1 METFGVSEATGDV
14 MSPAVP
20 PEIPGIPSAVG
31 VGLPPGPVPGR
42 PYALPADLLTEQYGP
57 LFYADFGGS
66 RRLYACSLALVDEL
80 CDETRFAKGLTDRLA
95 RFRPIAGNGL
105 FTAYTGEQGWQEAHD
120 VLIPGFSFSGLRSY
134 QPAMLDIN
142 RQLIEQWDA
151 AVGTRRVDVAGD
163 LAKLAMDT
171 VGLAGFGARFDSLQE
186 DGLAEVPASFAAVLN
201 EVLAGAN
208 ADQAVFESERSKLF
222 SFIEGLIAGHRAGE
236 ADLDDL
242 LALMLQPGP
251 DGTPRL
257 DDLSIRNQ
265 IATFMVAGQDTTSTV
280 MPTAL
285 YSIVKNPA
293 VLHRAQVEVDAVF
306 GPDDD
311 HVPAFDEIGKL
322 TYIRRIIDETL
333 RLSPP
338 VREFDRM
345 ALADTV
351 IGGQYPVRRGEV
363 VTVFTSSL
371 HRQPEWGDN
380 VETFDPDRVEG
391 ERPVN
396 LFKPFGTGA
405 RSCIGRQFAL
415 HEATMAI
422 ATLVHRYRFLDVE
435 HYQLRTHSDLLRK
448 PQGFHLEL
456 VRRTPE
462 QRRQAPAAA
471 PVFALAT
478 ALSRA
483 AVPPGTKL
491 LVLHGSNLGNCRA
504 LAQQLGDE
512 AVDLGYETTV
522 AALDSATDALPDQGA
537 VVVVAAS
544 YNGMPTDDAR
554 AFVDW
559 LDCAAAQLP
568 PVPYAVLG
576 VGDRNWAETY
586 LAVPRRID
594 SRLAELGAKQLIPM
608 TEADTSGDFAGV
620 VEEFSAALW
629 NALAGVFGTE
639 VPAAGDAVA
648 EEPLYDLRTIDG
660 PVTAA
665 IDARHQVQPA
675 TVLDNTALVDTGSP
689 IGTDKR
695 LIRIALPDGV
705 DYQTG
710 DHLTV
715 LPDNSPE
722 LVEEVGEVLELNLDR
737 QISVNPRRSTRRAI
751 PIDREVTVREL
762 LTHFVELRKPANR
775 SQLLRLAAA
784 NPCPPERAALTALAE
799 HPEERALSVTAC
811 MAEFPA
817 TQLSP
822 AELLE
827 LFEPMAP
834 RHYSIATSSRRR
846 AREVE
851 LVVGVLEGPA
861 RSGDGVF
868 RGVSSTYLAE
878 SGPGQKIRMR
888 VDRARQAFRAGADP
902 ARNVI
907 LVSAGTGVAPFR
919 GFIGD
924 RLAALE
930 AGEQFAAAL
939 CFFGVRHPDVDYLF
953 RDEAQEAERLGVVR
967 MRPAFSRR
975 DGDEVR
981 YVQDRIVADAAEVW
995 DLLGD
1000 PEKNAHVYV
1009 CGDGAAMA
1017 PAVRDAF
1024 RKIYCDNTGA
1034 DDDAAR
1040 AWLADLVTA
1049 DRYVEDVWAG

>member
-1 METFGVSEATGDV
+1 METF
-14 MSPAVP
+14 SPAVP

-31 VGLPPGPVPGR
+31 VELPPGPVPGR
-42 PYALPADLLTEQYGP
+42 SYALPADLLTEQYGP

-80 CDETRFAKGLTDRLA
+80 CDETRFVKGLTDRLA
-95 RFRPIAGNGL
+95 RFRPLAGNGL
-105 FTAYTGEQGWQEAHD
+105 FTSYTGEDGWQQAHD

-142 RQLIEQWDA
+142 RQLITQWDA
-151 AVGTRRVDVAGD
+151 AVGSHAVDVAGD

-171 VGLAGFGARFDSLQE
+171 VGLAGFGARFDSYQQ
-186 DGLAEVPASFAAVLN
+186 DGLADVPASFAAVLN
-201 EVLAGAN
+201 QILAGAN
-208 ADQAVFESERSKLF
+208 ADQAVFESERANLF
-222 SFIEGLIAGHRAGE
+222 SFIADLIATHRAGE

-242 LALMLQPGP
+242 LGLMLQPGP
-251 DGTPRL
+251 DGSPLL

-293 VLHRAQVEVDAVF
+293 VLHRAQAEVDAVF

-351 IGGQYPVRRGEV
+351 IGGQYPVRRGEA

-380 VETFDPDRVEG
+380 VETFDPDRFDTG
-391 ERPVN
+391 LSGSRPVN

-422 ATLVHRYRFLDVE
+422 ATLVHRYRFRDIE

-456 VRRTPE
+456 VRRTTDE
-462 QRRQAPAAA
+462 HRQAPAAVPTTAVAA
-471 PVFALAT
+471 PH
-478 ALSRA
+478 SRA
-483 AVPPGTKL
+483 AVAPGTKL

-522 AALDSATDALPDQGA
+522 AALDSATGALPDQGA
-537 VVVVAAS
+537 VVMVAAS

-559 LDCAAAQLP
+559 LEGSAAQVP

-576 VGDRNWAETY
+576 VGDRNWAETF
-586 LAVPRRID
+586 LAIPRRID

-608 TEADTSGDFAGV
+608 AEADTSGDFAGT
-620 VEEFSAALW
+620 VEDFSGALW
-629 NALAGVFGTE
+629 NALAGVFGGG
-639 VPAAGDAVA
+639 PAAAEEVVA
-648 EEPLYDLRTIDG
+648 DEPLYDLRAIDG

-665 IDARHQVQPA
+665 IDARYQVQPA
-675 TVLDNTALVDTGSP
+675 TVLENTALVDTGVDF
-689 IGTDKR
+689 GQDKR

-715 LPDNSPE
+715 LPDNSAD
-722 LVEEVGEVLELNLDR
+722 LVDEVGAILELRLDR
-737 QISVNPRRSTRRAI
+737 RISVNPRRSTRRAI
-751 PIDREVTVREL
+751 PIDREVSVREL
-762 LTHFVELRKPANR
+762 LTHFLELRKPASR

-784 NPCPPERAALTALAE
+784 NPCPPEWAALTELAE
-799 HPEERALSVTAC
+799 HPEDRALSVTAC
-811 MAEFPA
+811 LAEFGA
-817 TQLSP
+817 TQLSR

-846 AREVE
+846 PREVE
-851 LVVGVLEGPA
+851 LVVGVLAGPA

-868 RGVSSTYLAE
+868 RGVSSSYLADAV
-878 SGPGQKIRMR
+878 PGQQIRMR
-888 VDRARQAFRAGADP
+888 VDPARQAFRAGADP

-930 AGEQFAAAL
+930 AGEPFSPAL

-953 RDEAQEAERLGVVR
+953 RDEAEAAERLGVVH
-967 MRPAFSRR
+967 MRPAFSRV
-975 DGDEVR
+975 GDEVR
-981 YVQDRIVADAAEVW
+981 YVQDRIAADADEVW
-995 DLLGD
+995 DMLGD
-1000 PEKNAHVYV
+1000 PDKNAHVYV

-1024 RKIYCDNTGA
+1024 RGIYRSRTGA
-1034 DDDAAR
+1034 DDEAAR
-1040 AWLADLVTA
+1040 VWLTGLVNT

>member
-1 METFGVSEATGDV
+1 

-31 VGLPPGPVPGR
+31 VELPPGPVSGR

-57 LFYADFGGS
+57 LFYSDFGGS
-66 RRLYACSLALVDEL
+66 RRLYACSLDLVDEL
-80 CDETRFAKGLTDRLA
+80 CDETRFVKGLTDRLA
-95 RFRPIAGNGL
+95 RFRPLAGNGL
-105 FTAYTGEQGWQEAHD
+105 FTSYTGEDGWQQAHD

-142 RQLIEQWDA
+142 RQLIAQWDA
-151 AVGTRRVDVAGD
+151 AVGNRQVDVAGD

-171 VGLAGFGARFDSLQE
+171 VGLAGFGARFDSYQH
-186 DGLAEVPASFAAVLN
+186 DGLADVPASFAAVLN
-201 EVLAGAN
+201 QILAGAR
-208 ADQAVFESERSKLF
+208 ADHAVFESERANLF
-222 SFIEGLIAGHRAGE
+222 AFIEDLIARHRAGE

-242 LALMLQPGP
+242 LALMLQPGA
-251 DGTPRL
+251 DGAPLL

-293 VLHRAQVEVDAVF
+293 VLHRARAEVDAVF

-322 TYIRRIIDETL
+322 TYVRRIIDETL

-345 ALADTV
+345 ALADTM
-351 IGGQYPVRRGEV
+351 IGGRYPVRRGEA

-371 HRQPEWGDN
+371 HRQPEWGEN
-380 VETFDPDRVEG
+380 VETFDPDRFDTDPAG
-391 ERPVN
+391 SRPVN

-422 ATLVHRYRFLDVE
+422 ATLVHRYRFLDIE

-448 PQGFHLEL
+448 PEGFHLEL
-456 VRRTPE
+456 ARRTPDE
-462 QRRQAPAAA
+462 RRQASAAVLAPAPA
-471 PVFALAT
+471 VQR
-478 ALSRA
+478 SRA
-483 AVPPGTKL
+483 AVAPGTKL

-512 AVDLGYETTV
+512 AVDLGYETSV
-522 AALDSATDALPDQGA
+522 AALDSATAALPDQGA
-537 VVVVAAS
+537 VVIVAAS

-559 LDCAAAQLP
+559 LGGSAAEVPA
-568 PVPYAVLG
+568 VPYAVLG
-576 VGDRNWAETY
+576 VGDRNWAETFM
-586 LAVPRRID
+586 AIPRRID
-594 SRLAELGAKQLIPM
+594 VRLAELGATQLIPI

-620 VEEFSAALW
+620 VEEFSATLW
-629 NALAGVFGTE
+629 NALAGVFG
-639 VPAAGDAVA
+639 AAGPAGDDVVT
-648 EEPLYDLRTIDG
+648 EEALYDLRAIDG

-665 IDARHQVQPA
+665 IDARYQVQPA
-675 TVLDNTALVDTGSP
+675 TVLDNTALVDTASP
-689 IGTDKR
+689 FGQDKR

-715 LPDNSPE
+715 LPDNSPD
-722 LVEEVGEVLELNLDR
+722 LVEEVGEVLDLNLDR
-737 QISVNPRRSTRRAI
+737 RISVNPRRSTRRAI
-751 PIDREVTVREL
+751 PIDREVSVREL
-762 LTHFVELRKPANR
+762 LTHFLELRKPASR

-784 NPCPPERAALTALAE
+784 NPCPPEREALTALADS
-799 HPEERALSVTAC
+799 PETRALSITAC
-811 MAEFPA
+811 FAEFPA
-817 TQLSP
+817 TELSR

-868 RGVSSTYLAE
+868 RGVSSNYLAD
-878 SGPGQKIRMR
+878 SVPGQQIRMR
-888 VDRARQAFRAGADP
+888 VDPARQAFRAGADP

-924 RLAALE
+924 RLGALE
-930 AGEQFAAAL
+930 AGEPFTAAL

-967 MRPAFSRR
+967 MRPAFSRLA
-975 DGDEVR
+975 GDEVR
-981 YVQDRIVADAAEVW
+981 YVQDRIAADADDVW

-1009 CGDGAAMA
+1009 CGDGARMA
-1017 PAVRDAF
+1017 PAVRAAF
-1024 RKIYCDNTGA
+1024 QGIYRDRTGA
-1034 DDDAAR
+1034 DDESAK

>member
-1 METFGVSEATGDV
+1 MESFSV
-14 MSPAVP
+14 AVP
-20 PEIPGIPSAVG
+20 PEIPGVPSAVG
-31 VGLPPGPVPGR
+31 VELPPAPVPGR
-42 PYALPADLLTEQYGP
+42 PYALPLDLLTGRYGP
-57 LFYADFGGS
+57 LFYSDAGGS
-66 RRLYACSLALVDEL
+66 RRLYACSLELVDEL
-80 CDETRFAKGLTDRLA
+80 CDETRFAKALTARLA
-95 RFRPIAGNGL
+95 RFRSVVGNGL
-105 FTAYTGEQGWQEAHD
+105 FTAYTGEDGWQQAHD
-120 VLIPGFSFSGLRSY
+120 VLIPGFSFSGLHSY
-134 QPAMLDIN
+134 HPAMLDILG
-142 RQLIEQWDA
+142 QLIGQWDG
-151 AVGTRRVDVAGD
+151 AVGDRAVDVAGD

-171 VGLAGFGARFDSLQE
+171 VGLAGFGARFDSYQH
-186 DGLAEVPASFAAVLN
+186 DGLADIPAAFAATLDQ
-201 EVLAGAN
+201 VLAGAN
-208 ADQAVFESERSKLF
+208 QDQRVFETERAKLYG
-222 SFIEGLIAGHRAGE
+222 FIADLIARHRAGE
-236 ADLDDL
+236 VELDDL

-251 DGTPRL
+251 DGVPVL

-293 VLHRAQVEVDAVF
+293 VLHRAQSEVDSIF

-311 HVPAFDEIGKL
+311 HVPVFEEIGKL

-351 IGGQYPVRRGEV
+351 IGGRYPIRRGEA
-363 VTVFTSSL
+363 VTVLTSAL
-371 HRQPEWGDN
+371 HRQPQWGDN
-380 VETFDPDRVEG
+380 VEAFDPDRF
-391 ERPVN
+391 ERDRPTN

-422 ATLVHRYRFLDVE
+422 ATLVHRYRFRDIE

-448 PQGFHLEL
+448 PLGFHLEL
-456 VRRTPE
+456 VRRTPDE
-462 QRRQAPAAA
+462 RRQVCAAAAPAPAASQA
-471 PVFALAT
+471 
-478 ALSRA
+478 RA
-483 AVPPGTKL
+483 AVPAGTKL
-491 LVLHGSNLGNCRA
+491 MVLHGSNLGNCRA
-504 LAQQLGDE
+504 LARQIGDE
-512 AVDLGYETTV
+512 AVDLGYQTTV
-522 AALDSATDALPDQGA
+522 AALDSAAGALPDDGA
-537 VVVVAAS
+537 VVIVAAS

-554 AFVDW
+554 AFMSW
-559 LDCAAAQLP
+559 LDGATQAP

-586 LAVPRRID
+586 QAIPRHID
-594 SRLAELGAKQLIPM
+594 ARLAELGATQLIPM
-608 TEADTSGDFAGV
+608 VPADTSGDFAGA
-620 VEEFSAALW
+620 VEGFSATLW
-629 NALAGVFGTE
+629 NALAGRFGG
-639 VPAAGDAVA
+639 AAQVGDGMAV
-648 EEPLYDLRTIDG
+648 EEPLYDLRAVDG

-665 IDARHQVQPA
+665 IDARYQVQPA
-675 TVLDNTALVDTGSP
+675 TVLDNIALVDTGSP

-705 DYQTG
+705 DYRTG

-722 LVEEVGEVLELNLDR
+722 LVEEVGAVLDVRLDR
-737 QISVNPRRSTRRAI
+737 RIAINPRRSTRRAI

-762 LTHFVELRKPANR
+762 LTHFLELRKPATR
-775 SQLLRLAAA
+775 SQLLTLAAA

-799 HPEERALSVTAC
+799 HPETRALSIAGC
-811 MAEFPA
+811 LEEFPA
-817 TQLSP
+817 TELTR

-846 AREVE
+846 PREVE

-861 RSGDGVF
+861 RGGGGTF
-868 RGVSSTYLAE
+868 RGVASSYLAE
-878 SGPGQKIRMR
+878 SVPGQQIRMR
-888 VDRARQAFRAGADP
+888 VDPARQAFRAGADP
-902 ARNVI
+902 ARTVI
-907 LVSAGTGVAPFR
+907 LVGAGTGVAPFR

-930 AGEQFAAAL
+930 AGEPFTSAL
-939 CFFGVRHPDVDYLF
+939 CFVGVRHPDVDYLF
-953 RDEAQEAERLGVVR
+953 RDEAQEGERLGVVR
-967 MRPAFSRR
+967 MRPAFSRLE
-975 DGDEVR
+975 GSEIR
-981 YVQDRIVADAAEVW
+981 YVQDRIAADADQVW
-995 DLLGD
+995 ELLG
-1000 PEKNAHVYV
+1000 NADNGTHVYV

-1024 RKIYCDNTGA
+1024 RNIYRAKTGA
-1034 DDDAAR
+1034 DEAA
-1040 AWLADLVTA
+1040 AKVWLEDLVAA

>member
-1 METFGVSEATGDV
+1 MEFIGTTEAAGSMET
-14 MSPAVP
+14 PAVP
-20 PEIPGIPSAVG
+20 PEIPDVPSAVG
-31 VGLPPGPVPGR
+31 VELPPGPLPGR
-42 PYALPADLLTEQYGP
+42 PYSLPADLLTEQFGP
-57 LFYADFGGS
+57 LFYSDFGGS
-66 RRLYACSLALVDEL
+66 RRLYACSLDLVDEL
-80 CDETRFAKGLTDRLA
+80 CDETRFVKALTDRLA
-95 RFRPIAGNGL
+95 RFRPLAGNGL
-105 FTAYTGEQGWQEAHD
+105 FTAYTGEDGWQQAHD
-120 VLIPGFSFSGLRSY
+120 VLIPGFSFSGLHSY

-142 RQLIEQWDA
+142 RQLIERWDA
-151 AVGTRRVDVAGD
+151 AVGNRAVDVAGD

-171 VGLAGFGARFDSLQE
+171 VGLAGFGARFDSYQH
-186 DGLAEVPASFAAVLN
+186 DGVAEVPASFAAALN
-201 EVLAGAN
+201 EILAGAN
-208 ADQAVFESERSKLF
+208 ADQARFEAERGKLF
-222 SFIEGLIAGHRAGE
+222 SFIEDLIAGHRAGA

-242 LALMLQPGP
+242 LALMLQPGA
-251 DGTPRL
+251 GL
-257 DDLSIRNQ
+257 GDDSIRNQ

-293 VLHRAQVEVDAVF
+293 VLHRAQAEVDAVF

-351 IGGQYPVRRGEV
+351 IGGKYPVRRGEA
-363 VTVFTSSL
+363 VTVFTSAL
-371 HRQPEWGDN
+371 HRQPQWGDN
-380 VETFDPDRVEG
+380 VETFDPDRMER

-422 ATLVHRYRFLDVE
+422 ATLVHRYRFLDIE

-456 VRRTPE
+456 IRRTPAE
-462 QRRQAPAAA
+462 RRHAA
-471 PVFALAT
+471 
-478 ALSRA
+478 A
-483 AVPPGTKL
+483 AVPVEAAPQSRAHVAAGTKL

-504 LAQQLGDE
+504 LAQQLSDE
-512 AVDLGYETTV
+512 ATDLGYETTV
-522 AALDSATDALPDQGA
+522 AALDSAVGALPVDGA

-559 LDCAAAQLP
+559 LDDAQTP
-568 PVPYAVLG
+568 RQEGVRYAVLA

-586 LAVPRRID
+586 LAIPRGID
-594 SRLAELGAKQLIPM
+594 ARLAELGATQLIPAA
-608 TEADTSGDFAGV
+608 EADTSGDFAGA
-620 VEEFSAALW
+620 VEDFSASLW
-629 NALAGVFGTE
+629 NALAGIFGAASADE
-639 VPAAGDAVA
+639 PAAD
-648 EEPLYDLRTIDG
+648 ELLYDLRAIDG
-660 PVTAA
+660 PVTSA
-665 IDARHQVQPA
+665 IDARYQVQSA
-675 TVLDNTALVDTGSP
+675 TVLENTELVDTGSP
-689 IGTDKR
+689 FGQDKR

-722 LVEEVGEVLELNLDR
+722 LVEEVAAILDLRLDR
-737 QISVNPRRSTRRAI
+737 RISINPRRSTRRAI

-762 LTHFVELRKPANR
+762 LTHFLELRKPATR

-784 NPCPPERAALTALAE
+784 NPCPPERAALTELAD
-799 HPEERALSVTAC
+799 HPEARALSVTAC
-811 MAEFPA
+811 LAEFPA
-817 TQLSP
+817 TQLSRE
-822 AELLE
+822 ELLE
-827 LFEPMAP
+827 LFEPLAP

-846 AREVE
+846 GRELE

-861 RSGDGVF
+861 RSGDGFF
-868 RGVSSTYLAE
+868 RGVSSSYLAAAV
-878 SGPGQKIRMR
+878 PGQQIRMR
-888 VDRARQAFRAGADP
+888 VDPARQAFRAGADP
-902 ARNVI
+902 DRNVI

-930 AGEQFAAAL
+930 AGEQFSAAL

-953 RDEAQEAERLGVVR
+953 RDEAAEAEALGVVR
-967 MRPAFSRR
+967 MRPAFSRVE
-975 DGDEVR
+975 GDEVR
-981 YVQDRIVADAAEVW
+981 YVQDRIAAEADEVW

-1000 PEKNAHVYV
+1000 PVKDAHVYI

-1024 RKIYCDNTGA
+1024 RRIYCAKTGA
-1034 DDDAAR
+1034 DDAAAR
-1040 AWLADLVTA
+1040 VWLDDLVRA